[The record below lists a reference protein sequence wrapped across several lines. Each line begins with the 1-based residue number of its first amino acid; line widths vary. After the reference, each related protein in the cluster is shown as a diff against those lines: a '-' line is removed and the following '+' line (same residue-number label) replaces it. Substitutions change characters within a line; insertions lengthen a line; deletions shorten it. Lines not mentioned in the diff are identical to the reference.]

1 VVVISMVK
9 IDEKPVLILDCSHFF
24 SLELFVELFVLHLP
38 LMANKHSFVVAVVV
52 VVVVVAFLVAF
63 DTVDHTLKF
72 LHSYLMVDNV
82 SM

>member
-38 LMANKHSFVVAVVV
+38 LMANKHSSVVAV